1 MLKGNI
7 FLLFMYLGYIGA
19 ITSSQVASAKTNV
32 FVLNAMRYTV
42 QVAIGIVIVI
52 VTKDSLYVTWRHAGL
67 MVASFSGN
75 ILYVSVFY
83 FAATFMPIGNLDAL
97 FCAMYCITA
106 TLYDVMRKVVNK
118 VTIAASAIAILGI
131 VLLAQ
136 PWKHEFKEPRLKMI
150 PCDYLDGDYDPS
162 IFNTSSTMGNDTDYS
177 TTSMTPTENHHRRMT
192 TIYGYMCIAMAA
204 IGMTIHGNVNKYL
217 YNHEYKVGCILF
229 WQGIAGCLTSHS
241 ILVILS
247 VTTHHSYYTYPT
259 GCWCIIFSA
268 LFGLSSLF
276 GYIFANFA
284 YPYLS
289 ISELAVAN
297 TFITI
302 ILYVVQRTVLSAFH
316 SGNANTVEVLG
327 IVIILFCILST
338 CFSRCVQGK

>member
-19 ITSSQVASAKTNV
+19 ITSSQVASAKTNI
-32 FVLNAMRYTV
+32 FILNAMRYSV
-42 QVAIGIVIVI
+42 QIVIGILIVI
-52 VTKDSLYVTWRHAGL
+52 VTNDSLYVAWRHACL

-83 FAATFMPIGNLDAL
+83 LAATFMPIGNLDAL
-97 FCAMYCITA
+97 YCVMYCITA

-131 VLLAQ
+131 MLLAQ

-162 IFNTSSTMGNDTDYS
+162 TFNTSVTVGNDTDY
-177 TTSMTPTENHHRRMT
+177 TTIGPTDTHHSRMNE
-192 TIYGYMCIAMAA
+192 IYGYICIAMAA
-204 IGMTIHGNVNKYL
+204 IGMTIHGNINKYL
-217 YNHEYKVGCILF
+217 YSHEYKVGCILF
-229 WQGIAGCLTSHS
+229 WQGIAGCLTSNS
-241 ILVILS
+241 VLAILS
-247 VTTHHSYYTYPT
+247 VTTNHSYYTYPT
-259 GCWCIIFSA
+259 GFWCIIFSA
-268 LFGLSSLF
+268 LYGFSSLF

-284 YPYLS
+284 YPYLC

-297 TFITI
+297 TVITI

-327 IVIILFCILST
+327 IIIISFCILST
-338 CFSRCVQGK
+338 CLSRCIQGK